1 MPVQDHPYH
10 ATSNIPVIRLE
21 LPPWW
26 SSPNRGE
33 TQPEG
38 DSNIRYHPLILIVV
52 MTTDHTSNQFYN
64 MSSLHIIIMDTNNF
78 IFNGFPF
85 ALSALMLNLSGIII
99 ITASSMGEYD
109 GNRKIKTSSVDSK
122 QQIFCFTKNFLP
134 GPLWGYYAINPS
146 FIILLDGKAR
156 FLELSSKSESEE
168 KEANKTSKKADK
180 VKTGRMQGDKS
191 QSGRVWLHPQPWPGR
206 RGENPLSAGYLG

>member
-1 MPVQDHPYH
+1 MPVKPCCYARPRPSLSCHKQYSTNKTG
-10 ATSNIPVIRLE
+10 TSAMMIITKPGRN
-21 LPPWW
+21 
-26 SSPNRGE
+26 
-33 TQPEG
+33 TTEG

-85 ALSALMLNLSGIII
+85 ALSALMLNLFGIII
-99 ITASSMGEYD
+99 ITASSMGGHD

-134 GPLWGYYAINPS
+134 GPL
-146 FIILLDGKAR
+146 
-156 FLELSSKSESEE
+156 
-168 KEANKTSKKADK
+168 
-180 VKTGRMQGDKS
+180 
-191 QSGRVWLHPQPWPGR
+191 
-206 RGENPLSAGYLG
+206 